1 MNTNVLF
8 FKLTKGWKN
17 MIDVQP
23 GFYEG
28 VDGYEQACRYH
39 TLSETVYYE
48 KVSGIAVS

>member
-1 MNTNVLF
+1 MLF

-28 VDGYEQACRYH
+28 VDGNEQACRYH

-48 KVSGIAVS
+48 KISGIAVS